1 MIVGRILS
9 KPAFKHIPCHV
20 LGEQRI
26 FGIGQH
32 DSVFIVTEDGICRCA
47 ELYGISERE
56 GILRILS
63 ALVHCCRCCTECFSC
78 RCFLCK
84 LQSSFRF
91 LRFIFGKKRLFLFSQ
106 VSVNGNQ
113 LTKPSR
119 YGFPSYGVLFFVVII
134 GEVNPLAVMVY
145 KAAFP
150 IQVGVRVAADAIF
163 LFEKCNS
170 RI

>member
-1 MIVGRILS
+1 MIIGRVLPKS
-9 KPAFKHIPCHV
+9 ALKHIPWHV

-26 FGIGQH
+26 FGIRQH
-32 DSVFIVTEDGICRCA
+32 DCVFIVTEDGICRCA

-56 GILRILS
+56 GILRFLS
-63 ALVHCCRCCTECFSC
+63 PLIHGRCRCTECFSC

-91 LRFIFGKKRLFLFSQ
+91 LCFIFGKVRLFLFGQ
-106 VSVNGNQ
+106 VSVKGNQ

-145 KAAFP
+145 KTTFP

-163 LFEKCNS
+163 LFEEGNRCL
-170 RI
+170 

>member
-1 MIVGRILS
+1 MTTELIAFLVMVGVFL
-9 KPAFKHIPCHV
+9 
-20 LGEQRI
+20 LG
-26 FGIGQH
+26 
-32 DSVFIVTEDGICRCA
+32 
-47 ELYGISERE
+47 
-56 GILRILS
+56 
-63 ALVHCCRCCTECFSC
+63 
-78 RCFLCK
+78 CFLCK
-84 LQSSFRF
+84 LQSPFRF
-91 LRFIFGKKRLFLFSQ
+91 LCFIFGKVCLFFFGQ

-134 GEVNPLAVMVY
+134 GEVKPLAVMVY

>member
-1 MIVGRILS
+1 M
-9 KPAFKHIPCHV
+9 
-20 LGEQRI
+20 
-26 FGIGQH
+26 
-32 DSVFIVTEDGICRCA
+32 
-47 ELYGISERE
+47 
-56 GILRILS
+56 
-63 ALVHCCRCCTECFSC
+63 
-78 RCFLCK
+78 
-84 LQSSFRF
+84 
-91 LRFIFGKKRLFLFSQ
+91 RLFLFGQ
-106 VSVNGNQ
+106 VSVKGNQ

-119 YGFPSYGVLFFVVII
+119 YDFPGYGVLFLVVMI

>member
-32 DSVFIVTEDGICRCA
+32 NSVFIVTEDGICRCA

-63 ALVHCCRCCTECFSC
+63 ALVHCCRRCLKRTPC
-78 RCFLCK
+78 RCFFLK
-84 LQSSFRF
+84 LQAPLRF
-91 LRFIFGKKRLFLFSQ
+91 LCLIFGQVCLFLFGK
-106 VSVNGNQ
+106 VSVKGNQ

-119 YGFPSYGVLFFVVII
+119 YGFPSYGVLFFVVMI

-145 KAAFP
+145 KTTFP
-150 IQVGVRVAADAIF
+150 IQIGVRMTANAVF
-163 LFEKCNS
+163 LFEEGNRCL
-170 RI
+170 